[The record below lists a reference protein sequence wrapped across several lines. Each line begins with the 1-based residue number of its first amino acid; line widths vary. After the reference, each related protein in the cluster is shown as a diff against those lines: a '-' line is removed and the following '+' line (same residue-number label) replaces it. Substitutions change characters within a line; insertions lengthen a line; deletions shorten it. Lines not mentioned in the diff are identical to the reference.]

1 MYDHIYNVYDHY
13 SYEFRNEI
21 SIMPKWKMFSF
32 QKKIQKKHSVIMD
45 FPLQWVHSCETVN
58 EGISIT
64 RMGTGRKCSA
74 YTIYNPVLILH
85 L

>member
-1 MYDHIYNVYDHY
+1 MIIIHVNLGMK
-13 SYEFRNEI
+13 FLLCLNE
-21 SIMPKWKMFSF
+21 KCFLF
-32 QKKIQKKHSVIMD
+32 KKKQQKKHSVIMD

-74 YTIYNPVLILH
+74 YTICNPVLILH

>member
-1 MYDHIYNVYDHY
+1 MTIIHMNLGMK
-13 SYEFRNEI
+13 FLLCLNE
-21 SIMPKWKMFSF
+21 KCFLF
-32 QKKIQKKHSVIMD
+32 KKKKKHSVIMD